1 MFGTHVGFRVQG
13 WLHVRPVLTVLPR
26 FLTQPSVGAAQAVGR
41 TTLPSLLM
49 VDLQLDGA
57 QASCC
62 PKPVPSLQQCPSPSH
77 VVHLRAFAPCIYPI
91 MPSPFLCL
99 WHLVVGDP
107 FFSLCATNNTHS
119 VPNTCLSLPA
129 LPLHLSCCCPACVSL
144 YVQHVGDHQ
153 HSNAAAGKDPR
164 GCEAALCAA
173 GPLTP
178 SLCDCSRPDAQEAT
192 RVPVASKGGCSER
205 ETEWGRY
212 DVELLATQ
220 RQFRKDLV

>member
-1 MFGTHVGFRVQG
+1 MVHKRHAAPNQCPHCSSAHPLHMLCTSVRLPTASIPSCHHPSSVFGILWFVT
-13 WLHVRPVLTVLPR
+13 R
-26 FLTQPSVGAAQAVGR
+26 FSACGPP
-41 TTLPSLLM
+41 TTLILFPTP
-49 VDLQLDGA
+49 A
-57 QASCC
+57 
-62 PKPVPSLQQCPSPSH
+62 
-77 VVHLRAFAPCIYPI
+77 
-91 MPSPFLCL
+91 
-99 WHLVVGDP
+99 W
-107 FFSLCATNNTHS
+107 
-119 VPNTCLSLPA
+119 SLPA

-144 YVQHVGDHQ
+144 CVQHVGDHQ

-178 SLCDCSRPDAQEAT
+178 SLCDCSRPGAQEAT